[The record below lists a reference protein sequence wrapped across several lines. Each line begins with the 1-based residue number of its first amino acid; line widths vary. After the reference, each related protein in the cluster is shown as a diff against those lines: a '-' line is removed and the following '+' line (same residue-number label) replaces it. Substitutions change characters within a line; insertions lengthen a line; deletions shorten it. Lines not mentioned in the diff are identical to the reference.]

1 MAASDFILEIAEIPG
16 ESQDHAFKDKGIDI
30 LSWSWGVSNAGSAA
44 AQGGMGAGKASFSD
58 ISLMKV
64 VDKSSP
70 KIAWAV
76 ATGKHYPE
84 AKLHIRKQGDGA
96 QEYILITLTDFI
108 VSSYQPSAGGGPDVM
123 ESFSLNYS
131 KVKFEYK
138 PQDGKG
144 GLGAAIPFTY
154 DLKAGKAV

>member
-16 ESQDHAFKDKGIDI
+16 ESQSDGYKDKGIDI
-30 LSWSWGVSNAGSAA
+30 TSWSWGVSNAGTAA
-44 AQGGMGAGKASFSD
+44 AQGGMGSGKASFSD
-58 ISLMKV
+58 LSLTKL

-70 KIAWAV
+70 KLAHAV

-84 AKLHIRKQGDGA
+84 AKLHIRKSGDGA
-96 QEYILITLTDFI
+96 QEYMLITLSDFV
-108 VSSYQPSAGGGPDVM
+108 VSSYQPGAGGGPEVM

-144 GLGAAIPFTY
+144 GLGAAIPFTF